1 MAWSAE
7 QHLNSLTL
15 QRDTAWRDSITH
27 ARAEMRRTPL
37 TDHEIHDISDH
48 LTRLLDTPQAD
59 AHNEAADI
67 ITHLDG
73 TRIGELIGAIDG
85 IALDM
90 MEIDPNHPL
99 QMIARPGVDINESL
113 KLDPEERMQCNS
125 TLRDMGSI
133 LEHAKNGSVYEQMA
147 AVAVEIALGMN
158 YQQKQVASRG
168 RGR

>member
-7 QHLNSLTL
+7 EHLNSLTL
-15 QRDTAWRDSITH
+15 QRDTAWSDSITH
-27 ARAEMRRTPL
+27 ARAEMRRTKL
-37 TDHEIHDISDH
+37 TETDIHAISDH
-48 LTRLLDTPQAD
+48 LVRLLQTPEA

-73 TRIGELIGAIDG
+73 TRIGALIGAMDG

-90 MEIDPNHPL
+90 MEIDPDHPL
-99 QMIARPGVDINESL
+99 QQMARPGVDINESL
-113 KLDPEERMQCNS
+113 RLTPEERAECNN
-125 TLRDMGSI
+125 TLREMGGI
-133 LEHAKNGSVYEQMA
+133 LEQAKNGSVYEQIA
-147 AVAVEIALGMN
+147 AVTVEIALGMH